1 MNVDQK
7 MNIYYFLRNMYH
19 FLRNYPVYL
28 SYFIW
33 GSANSGAEKAIWQIY
48 ELHATHT
55 QITGKMAEWCD
66 NSDQISNCHRSK
78 WTDELTVFFVWIS
91 LKRFMSSNISDYVS
105 FQTKSAW
112 PKTDKTLFFF
122 TYLSLRTFNTLPI

>member
-1 MNVDQK
+1 MNIDQK

-55 QITGKMAEWCD
+55 QLEKWQNDVITATKY
-66 NSDQISNCHRSK
+66 QIAIEAN
-78 WTDELTVFFVWIS
+78 EL
-91 LKRFMSSNISDYVS
+91 MN
-105 FQTKSAW
+105 
-112 PKTDKTLFFF
+112 
-122 TYLSLRTFNTLPI
+122 